1 MFRSLSRHSKGL
13 LITAAGV
20 ITVSP
25 DGLLT
30 RLIPVDSLTITF
42 WRSAFF
48 SVGMLLLLT
57 AYYRKNIVAAFLG
70 IGVPG
75 ICMALLY
82 VAGNIGF
89 IYSVTHTTV
98 ANTLL
103 LISTTPFWAA
113 LISWMVFREKV
124 AMRTWVAIFAT
135 AIGVFIICDGPSAM
149 PDANMGNLA
158 GLFAASTLA
167 MSFTIVARNRDR
179 DLLPSFV
186 LGGVLAVILLYPFV
200 TPAVVSQR
208 DLGYLFVMGF
218 LMLPIAAS
226 LMFIGP
232 KYISAPEV
240 SLMMLLESIL
250 GPLWVWLVLREHPGD
265 YAIIGGAIVLLTLAV
280 HAAIGL
286 VGNFR
291 GKPEMVP
298 AISSE
303 K

>member
-25 DGLLT
+25 DGLLS

-124 AMRTWVAIFAT
+124 AMRTWVAIF
-135 AIGVFIICDGPSAM
+135 CY
-149 PDANMGNLA
+149 
-158 GLFAASTLA
+158 
-167 MSFTIVARNRDR
+167 RNRCFHH
-179 DLLPSFV
+179 L
-186 LGGVLAVILLYPFV
+186 
-200 TPAVVSQR
+200 
-208 DLGYLFVMGF
+208 
-218 LMLPIAAS
+218 
-226 LMFIGP
+226 
-232 KYISAPEV
+232 
-240 SLMMLLESIL
+240 
-250 GPLWVWLVLREHPGD
+250 
-265 YAIIGGAIVLLTLAV
+265 
-280 HAAIGL
+280 
-286 VGNFR
+286 
-291 GKPEMVP
+291 
-298 AISSE
+298 
-303 K
+303 